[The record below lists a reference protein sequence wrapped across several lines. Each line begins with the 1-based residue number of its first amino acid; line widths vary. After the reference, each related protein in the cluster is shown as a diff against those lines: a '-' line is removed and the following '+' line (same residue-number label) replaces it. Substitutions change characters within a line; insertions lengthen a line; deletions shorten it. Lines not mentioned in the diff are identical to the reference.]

1 MDGLQKWLNRSVKA
15 RLSFWMSLIIIV
27 MSVFSAGLSFTFSF
41 MKRISCKM
49 ISCVSLAR

>member
-41 MKRISCKM
+41 YEAHQLQDDQLR
-49 ISCVSLAR
+49 LYRD